1 MHFVQKYFGFFFFF
15 YIIVTLKLKG
25 ITVHTHLW
33 LTAAITI
40 TAGLIKSNE
49 TYKPQTLNEHLKI
62 NLQWVKKK
70 KKKLKQSF

>member
-1 MHFVQKYFGFFFFF
+1 MHFVQKYF
-15 YIIVTLKLKG
+15 IVTLKLKG
-25 ITVHTHLW
+25 NHLW

-49 TYKPQTLNEHLKI
+49 TYKTQTLNEHLKI